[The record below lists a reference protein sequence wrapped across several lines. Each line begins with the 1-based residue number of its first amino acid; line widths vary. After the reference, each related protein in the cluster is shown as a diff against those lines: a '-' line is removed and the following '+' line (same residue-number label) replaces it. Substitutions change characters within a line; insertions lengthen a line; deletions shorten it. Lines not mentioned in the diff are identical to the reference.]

1 MGGHSSYI
9 SLKPTKS
16 TTLSK
21 RKAPGLENEVNAQVP
36 KAAAPL

>member
-9 SLKPTKS
+9 SLKS

-21 RKAPGLENEVNAQVP
+21 RKAPGLKNEVNAQVP
-36 KAAAPL
+36 KAAVPL